1 MRVVIA
7 DDVLLVRTGLAQLLR
22 TAGIDVDAE
31 CADAPTLMRAVAQQH
46 PDAAIIDIR
55 MPPTHTD
62 EGLVAARQVRELYP
76 STAVLLLSQYL
87 EPLYARR
94 LLADQPAGMGY
105 LLKERVHDVTVLKDA
120 LDRVTAGSCVIDQAI
135 IDRIMKRRTAG
146 SPLSTLTP
154 REAEVLELMAQARSN
169 AAIAAELFI
178 SAKTVEMMVAS
189 VFRKLGLEQSPDVNR
204 RVLAVLETLTRLD

>member
-1 MRVVIA
+1 
-7 DDVLLVRTGLAQLLR
+7 
-22 TAGIDVDAE
+22 
-31 CADAPTLMRAVAQQH
+31 
-46 PDAAIIDIR
+46 
-55 MPPTHTD
+55 
-62 EGLVAARQVRELYP
+62 QVRELYP

-146 SPLSTLTP
+146 SPLSALTP
-154 REAEVLELMAQARSN
+154 REAEILELMAQARSN

-204 RVLAVLETLTRLD
+204 RVLAVIEVLTRLE